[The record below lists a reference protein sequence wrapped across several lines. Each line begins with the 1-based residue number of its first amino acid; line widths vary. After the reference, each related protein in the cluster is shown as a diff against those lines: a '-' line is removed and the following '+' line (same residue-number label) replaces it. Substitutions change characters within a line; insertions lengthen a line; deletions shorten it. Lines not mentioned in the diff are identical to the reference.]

1 MYNVNIIRSIRKMVK
16 GMCHRKMSHPFF
28 SYKLLPFSFTLLRL
42 AVSIFI
48 TRFRYYIK
56 SAFLKILRS

>member
-28 SYKLLPFSFTLLRL
+28 YKLLPFSFTLLRL
-42 AVSIFI
+42 AASIFI

-56 SAFLKILRS
+56 SAFLKILGS

>member
-28 SYKLLPFSFTLLRL
+28 LINFILFSFTLLRL
-42 AVSIFI
+42 AASIFI

>member
-1 MYNVNIIRSIRKMVK
+1 MYNVNTIRLIRKTVK

-48 TRFRYYIK
+48 TRFRYYI
-56 SAFLKILRS
+56 

>member
-28 SYKLLPFSFTLLRL
+28 SYKLLPFSFTLLCL
-42 AVSIFI
+42 AASIFI
-48 TRFRYYIK
+48 TRFRYYI
-56 SAFLKILRS
+56 